1 MLRQPS
7 RASLA
12 AALVSALIL
21 LRMFISPSASV
32 AGKRMERINGRVE
45 RVSKNTLNCS
55 GEKGKSPAL
64 RKKRRK

>member
-1 MLRQPS
+1 VLRQPS

-45 RVSKNTLNCS
+45 RVSKNTLNSS